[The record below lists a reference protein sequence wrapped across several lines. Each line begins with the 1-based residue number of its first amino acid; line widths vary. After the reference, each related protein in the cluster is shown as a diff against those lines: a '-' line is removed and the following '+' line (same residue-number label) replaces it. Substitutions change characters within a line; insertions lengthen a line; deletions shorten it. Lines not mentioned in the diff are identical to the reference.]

1 MLGKE
6 VGPYRVLQKIAQG
19 GMSSVYKGLHIDLE
33 QEVAIK
39 VLSCESFEDPCL
51 RERFINEA
59 KIQAKLSHPN
69 VIKTLNYLEQDG
81 SIFLVMEY
89 VNGETLDVLLK
100 KIGPLPLERA
110 VVIFMGVLD
119 AIDFMHSKGIIHR
132 DIKPANIMLAYDRFV
147 KVMDFGIAKMMGE
160 KGKTRAGIRIG
171 TLWYMSPEQ
180 IRGEEATALT
190 DIYSLGVTLY
200 QMVTGRVP
208 FTGELEFDIMRGHLE
223 ETPVPPWKI
232 NRDVP
237 KELGETI
244 LKALAKKPADRYQSI
259 REFSEA
265 LRSFMKMHEIN
276 QTRAI
281 RVPDNFIDRLKCER
295 LSPGLWAAK
304 HGIMI
309 VAVVI
314 AIAVLG
320 ALAVLAQGKGKS
332 ADPAAMT
339 PHVPVQA
346 VKPASGPTEADIPV
360 KPVPI
365 QSAEEKQNGKQKSI
379 AKANSHG
386 HVGRTIKT
394 DQSGANKEAA
404 GTELQSRIDSAKS
417 KNRSSDTGKEA
428 PDSGEDNGWRI
439 RK

>member
-33 QEVAIK
+33 QDVAIK
-39 VLSCESFEDPCL
+39 VLSSESFEDPCL
-51 RERFINEA
+51 RDRFINEA

-100 KIGPLPLERA
+100 KIGPLPLEKA

-119 AIDFMHSKGIIHR
+119 AIEFMHSKGIIHR

-147 KVMDFGIAKMMGE
+147 KVMDFGIAKIMGE

-190 DIYSLGVTLY
+190 DIYSLGITLY
-200 QMVTGRVP
+200 QMITGRVP

-223 ETPVPPWKI
+223 ETPDPPWKI

-237 KELGETI
+237 KELGEVI
-244 LKALAKKPADRYQSI
+244 LKALAKKPAERYQSI

-265 LRSFMKMHEIN
+265 LRSIMKIHEIN

-281 RVPDNFIDRLKCER
+281 QVPDNFIDRLKCGR
-295 LSPGLWAAK
+295 LSPGLCTAK

-309 VAVVI
+309 AAVVI
-314 AIAVLG
+314 AIAAIG
-320 ALAVLAQGKGKS
+320 AFAVLAQGKGKS
-332 ADPAAMT
+332 TDPAAVM
-339 PHVPVQA
+339 PN
-346 VKPASGPTEADIPV
+346 
-360 KPVPI
+360 VPI
-365 QSAEEKQNGKQKSI
+365 QAINPALGSPETDFLVEPMPMQSAAEKQHKKQQKLT
-379 AKANSHG
+379 KAPSHG
-386 HVGRTIKT
+386 NVGRTIKT
-394 DQSGANKEAA
+394 EKKETAA
-404 GTELQSRIDSAKS
+404 AELHSRIDSTKAN
-417 KNRSSDTGKEA
+417 NRPYEAGKEA
-428 PDSGEDNGWRI
+428 APDSAEDNGWRI

>member
-1 MLGKE
+1 MVGKE

-33 QEVAIK
+33 QDVAIK
-39 VLSCESFEDPCL
+39 VLSSESFEDPCL
-51 RERFINEA
+51 RDRFINEA

-100 KIGPLPLERA
+100 KIGPMPLEKA

-119 AIDFMHSKGIIHR
+119 AIEFMHSKGIIHR

-147 KVMDFGIAKMMGE
+147 KVMDFGIAKIMGE
-160 KGKTRAGIRIG
+160 KGKTRVGIRIG

-190 DIYSLGVTLY
+190 DIYSLGITLY
-200 QMVTGRVP
+200 QMITGQVP
-208 FTGELEFDIMRGHLE
+208 FIGELEFDIMRGHLE

-232 NRDVP
+232 KRDVP
-237 KELGETI
+237 KELGEVI
-244 LKALAKKPADRYQSI
+244 LKAIAKKPSERYQSI

-265 LRSFMKMHEIN
+265 LRSTMKMHEIN

-281 RVPDNFIDRLKCER
+281 QVPDNFISRLKWGR
-295 LSPGLWAAK
+295 LSPGLWTAK

-309 VAVVI
+309 ATVVI
-314 AIAVLG
+314 AIAALG

-332 ADPAAMT
+332 TDPTVVM
-339 PHVPVQA
+339 PNLPVQA
-346 VKPASGPTEADIPV
+346 IKPASGSRETDILVDPM
-360 KPVPI
+360 PM
-365 QSAEEKQNGKQKSI
+365 QLAAEKQHKLTKTH
-379 AKANSHG
+379 SHV
-386 HVGRTIKT
+386 HVGRNIKT
-394 DQSGANKEAA
+394 EKKETAA
-404 GTELQSRIDSAKS
+404 ADLQSRIDSTKA
-417 KNRSSDTGKEA
+417 KNRPYEAGKEA
-428 PDSGEDNGWRI
+428 APESTEDNGWRI